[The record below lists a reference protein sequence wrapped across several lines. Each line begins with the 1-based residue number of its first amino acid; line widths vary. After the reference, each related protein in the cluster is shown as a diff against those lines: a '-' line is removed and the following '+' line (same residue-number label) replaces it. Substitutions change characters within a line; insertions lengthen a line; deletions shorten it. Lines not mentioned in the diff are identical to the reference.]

1 MDTPETI
8 CPIKAPEEADQSEK
22 SCDVKMSSPKAAHTK
37 ISTAHNPSP
46 TPLSGKASYRIDKL
60 LAASCCGSRK
70 DIKKLCRDGRVRLG
84 NQTISNAATK
94 VSAEEARELLLD
106 GQPLEIQLTLLIM
119 MNKRPSVLTAR
130 VDRREATAADDLP
143 EELLERGLVP
153 VGRLDKD
160 TSGLLLWTNDGALNH
175 RLCSPRH
182 LIPKVYQLSYSGLP
196 LGEEDVLKCAA
207 GLPLDDGPTLPAA
220 LLLPLSAEKKLDRD
234 NNLANFSGQNE
245 TKHKLASQKEALQQ
259 EVHHAEAKAHF
270 ELTDAASLLDKQF
283 QTSASAELFKISSE
297 QYRKQSSTKDAES
310 EKLRTVLLESC
321 RQVVAERR
329 SLAEDEALLVI
340 CEGRF
345 HQVKRMLAALGREV
359 TSLTRI
365 REGSLSLD
373 PLLDSGEWR
382 ALDKNEKASLYMEA
396 GLEVP
401 EL

>member
-1 MDTPETI
+1 MDTPETK
-8 CPIKAPEEADQSEK
+8 CPITAPAEEDQAEK
-22 SCDVKMSSPKAAHTK
+22 SCEVKMSFPKAAPPK
-37 ISTAHNPSP
+37 VSTAQNPVS
-46 TPLSGKASYRIDKL
+46 TQLSGKSSYRIDKL

-106 GQPLEIQLTLLIM
+106 GQPLEIQLTFLIM
-119 MNKRPSVLTAR
+119 MNKRHSVLTAR
-130 VDRREATAADDLP
+130 VDRHEATAADDLP
-143 EELLERGLVP
+143 EELLERELVP

-160 TSGLLLWTNDGALNH
+160 TSGLLLWTNDGVLNH

-182 LIPKVYQLSYSGLP
+182 LISKVYRLSYSGLP
-196 LGEEDVLKCAA
+196 LGKEDVQKCAA
-207 GLPLDDGPTLPAA
+207 GLALDDGPALPAA
-220 LLLPLSAEKKLDRD
+220 LLLPLSAEEKLDRD
-234 NNLANFSGQNE
+234 KRGCYFEEFIGSTFAPG
-245 TKHKLASQKEALQQ
+245 ALKA
-259 EVHHAEAKAHF
+259 AEA
-270 ELTDAASLLDKQF
+270 
-283 QTSASAELFKISSE
+283 
-297 QYRKQSSTKDAES
+297 

-321 RQVVAERR
+321 HQVTAERC
-329 SLAEDEALLVI
+329 SLSEDEALLVL

-359 TSLTRI
+359 TSLKRI

-382 ALDKNEKASLYMEA
+382 ALDENEKASLYLEA
-396 GLEVP
+396 SLEVP

>member
-1 MDTPETI
+1 MNLS
-8 CPIKAPEEADQSEK
+8 PIAN
-22 SCDVKMSSPKAAHTK
+22 HTK
-37 ISTAHNPSP
+37 DSSTENPAP

-70 DIKKLCRDGRVRLG
+70 NIKKLCRDGRVRLG

-130 VDRREATAADDLP
+130 VDRHEATAADDLP

-160 TSGLLLWTNDGALNH
+160 TSGLLLWTNDGVLNH

-182 LIPKVYQLSYSGLP
+182 LISKVYRLSYSGLP
-196 LGEEDVLKCAA
+196 LGKEEVQKCAA
-207 GLPLDDGPTLPAA
+207 GLALDDGPALPAA
-220 LLLPLSAEKKLDRD
+220 LLLPLSADEKLDQD
-234 NNLANFSGQNE
+234 NNLANFSGQ
-245 TKHKLASQKEALQQ
+245 
-259 EVHHAEAKAHF
+259 
-270 ELTDAASLLDKQF
+270 
-283 QTSASAELFKISSE
+283 SE
-297 QYRKQSSTKDAES
+297 QYRKQSSAKDAES

-329 SLAEDEALLVI
+329 SLADNEALLVI

-345 HQVKRMLAALGREV
+345 HQVKRMLVTLGREV
-359 TSLTRI
+359 TSLKRI

-373 PLLDSGEWR
+373 PRLDSGEWR
-382 ALDKNEKASLYMEA
+382 ALDEKEKAALYLEA

>member
-1 MDTPETI
+1 M
-8 CPIKAPEEADQSEK
+8 
-22 SCDVKMSSPKAAHTK
+22 
-37 ISTAHNPSP
+37 NPSP
-46 TPLSGKASYRIDKL
+46 IAPQSQGSSTQIPVATNISGKSSYRIDKL

-70 DIKKLCRDGRVRLG
+70 DIKKLCRDGRIRLG
-84 NQTISNAATK
+84 NQTIGNAATK
-94 VSAEEARELLLD
+94 VSAEEAKELLLD
-106 GQPLEIQLTLLIM
+106 GQPLVIQLTLLIM

-182 LIPKVYQLSYSGLP
+182 LIPKVYRLSYSGLP
-196 LGEEDVLKCAA
+196 LSEEDVLKCVA
-207 GLPLDDGPTLPAA
+207 GLALDDGPTLPAA
-220 LLLPLSAEKKLDRD
+220 LLLPLPAEEKLDQD
-234 NNLANFSGQNE
+234 NNLAIFSGQNE

-259 EVHHAEAKAHF
+259 EVHHAEAGPHF
-270 ELTDAASLLDKQF
+270 ELTDAASLLEKQCPD
-283 QTSASAELFKISSE
+283 SAGVELFKISSE
-297 QYRKQSSTKDAES
+297 QFRKQSSTKDAEA

-321 RQVVAERR
+321 HQVAAERR
-329 SLAEDEALLVI
+329 SLADDEALLVI

-373 PLLDSGEWR
+373 PRLASGEWR
-382 ALDKNEKASLYMEA
+382 ALDEKEKASLYLEV
-396 GLEVP
+396 GLEAP

>member
-1 MDTPETI
+1 MDTPETK
-8 CPIKAPEEADQSEK
+8 CPITAPADADQAEK
-22 SCDVKMSSPKAAHTK
+22 SCDVKMSSPRAVQAKV
-37 ISTAHNPSP
+37 STSQNPAP

-84 NQTISNAATK
+84 NQTIGNAATK
-94 VSAEEARELLLD
+94 VSAEEAKELLLD
-106 GQPLEIQLTLLIM
+106 GQPLEIQLTFLIM
-119 MNKRPSVLTAR
+119 MNKRPSVLTAK

-182 LIPKVYQLSYSGLP
+182 LISKVYRLSYSGLP

-207 GLPLDDGPTLPAA
+207 GLALDDGPTLPAA
-220 LLLPLSAEKKLDRD
+220 LLLPLSAEEKLDRD
-234 NNLANFSGQNE
+234 NNLANFSGQ
-245 TKHKLASQKEALQQ
+245 
-259 EVHHAEAKAHF
+259 
-270 ELTDAASLLDKQF
+270 
-283 QTSASAELFKISSE
+283 SE

-310 EKLRTVLLESC
+310 EKLRTVLFESC
-321 RQVVAERR
+321 RQVVTERR

-345 HQVKRMLAALGREV
+345 HQVKRMLAALGREI

-373 PLLDSGEWR
+373 PRLDSGEWR
-382 ALDKNEKASLYMEA
+382 ALDEKEKAALYLEA
-396 GLEVP
+396 GLGVP

>member
-1 MDTPETI
+1 MNLS
-8 CPIKAPEEADQSEK
+8 PIAN
-22 SCDVKMSSPKAAHTK
+22 HTK
-37 ISTAHNPSP
+37 DSSTENPAP

-84 NQTISNAATK
+84 NQTIGNAATK
-94 VSAEEARELLLD
+94 VNAEEARELLLD
-106 GQPLEIQLTLLIM
+106 GQPLEIQLTFLIM

-160 TSGLLLWTNDGALNH
+160 TSGLLLWTNDGVLNH

-182 LIPKVYQLSYSGLP
+182 LISKVYRLSYSGLP
-196 LGEEDVLKCAA
+196 LDKEDVQKCAA
-207 GLPLDDGPTLPAA
+207 GLALDDGPALPAA
-220 LLLPLSAEKKLDRD
+220 LLLPLSAEEKLDRD
-234 NNLANFSGQNE
+234 KRGCYFEEFIGSTLAPGSL
-245 TKHKLASQKEALQQ
+245 KD
-259 EVHHAEAKAHF
+259 AESDIAPG
-270 ELTDAASLLDKQF
+270 SL
-283 QTSASAELFKISSE
+283 
-297 QYRKQSSTKDAES
+297 KDAES
-310 EKLRTVLLESC
+310 EKLRTVLLGSC

-329 SLAEDEALLVI
+329 SLADNEALLVI

-359 TSLTRI
+359 TSLKRI

-373 PLLDSGEWR
+373 PRLDPGEWR
-382 ALDKNEKASLYMEA
+382 ALDEKEKAALYLEA

>member
-1 MDTPETI
+1 MDTPETK
-8 CPIKAPEEADQSEK
+8 CPITAPAEEDQAEK
-22 SCDVKMSSPKAAHTK
+22 SCEVKMSSQKAAHTK
-37 ISTAHNPSP
+37 VSTAQNPVS
-46 TPLSGKASYRIDKL
+46 TQLSGKSSYRIDKL
-60 LAASCCGSRK
+60 LAASFCGSRK
-70 DIKKLCRDGRVRLG
+70 DIKKLCRDGRIRLG
-84 NQTISNAATK
+84 NQTIGNAATK
-94 VSAEEARELLLD
+94 VSAEEAKELLLD

-143 EELLERGLVP
+143 EEMLERGLVP

-160 TSGLLLWTNDGALNH
+160 TSGLLLWTNDGVLNH

-182 LIPKVYQLSYSGLP
+182 LIPKVYRLSYSGLP
-196 LGEEDVLKCAA
+196 LSKEDVLNCAA

-220 LLLPLSAEKKLDRD
+220 LLLPLSAEEKIDRD
-234 NNLANFSGQNE
+234 QPGCYFEELIESTFAPG
-245 TKHKLASQKEALQQ
+245 ALKA
-259 EVHHAEAKAHF
+259 AEA
-270 ELTDAASLLDKQF
+270 
-283 QTSASAELFKISSE
+283 
-297 QYRKQSSTKDAES
+297 
-310 EKLRTVLLESC
+310 EKLRTALLESC

-382 ALDKNEKASLYMEA
+382 ALDENEKASLYLEA